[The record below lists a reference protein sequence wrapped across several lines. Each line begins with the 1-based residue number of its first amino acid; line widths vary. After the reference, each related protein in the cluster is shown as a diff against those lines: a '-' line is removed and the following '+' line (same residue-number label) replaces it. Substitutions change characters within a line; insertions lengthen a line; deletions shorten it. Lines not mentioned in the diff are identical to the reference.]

1 MRERHVQHTPELD
14 VDYDRDAKPRNV
26 VMPTVETPPGGLR
39 CPSRVVL
46 SGGEDALGDYPIWR
60 LTADQAVEAGALLAH
75 VFVDDPLFVAV
86 DTK

>member
-1 MRERHVQHTPELD
+1 MLTTTVMRNRGMWACRLSRHPLG
-14 VDYDRDAKPRNV
+14 A
-26 VMPTVETPPGGLR
+26 LR

-46 SGGEDALGDYPIWR
+46 SSGEDAMGDYPIWR
-60 LTADQAVEAGALLAH
+60 LTADQAEEAGALLAH